1 MGPNESLYMR
11 QFLLHIK
18 QIKYIKT
25 KKAKYCLCFVGGW
38 SSSTWKLP
46 IFKESRLIKWCLM
59 SRQTILPPSG
69 SLQSSSTL
77 LCPIFVPV
85 LLTTYVI
92 HKNTS
97 SNNSLN
103 NNWFYTSF
111 MTSEQSSASVSK
123 FLRIWQILNK
133 EKPLRNK

>member
-1 MGPNESLYMR
+1 
-11 QFLLHIK
+11 
-18 QIKYIKT
+18 
-25 KKAKYCLCFVGGW
+25 
-38 SSSTWKLP
+38 
-46 IFKESRLIKWCLM
+46 M

-69 SLQSSSTL
+69 SLQSSGTL

-92 HKNTS
+92 PKNTS

-103 NNWFYTSF
+103 NNQFYTSF
-111 MTSEQSSASVSK
+111 MTSEQSSASMSK

>member
-1 MGPNESLYMR
+1 
-11 QFLLHIK
+11 
-18 QIKYIKT
+18 
-25 KKAKYCLCFVGGW
+25 
-38 SSSTWKLP
+38 
-46 IFKESRLIKWCLM
+46 M

-103 NNWFYTSF
+103 NNRFYTFYDFRAKLSLC
-111 MTSEQSSASVSK
+111 VK
-123 FLRIWQILNK
+123 ILKNMADIK
-133 EKPLRNK
+133 